1 MAANLEVEMEK
12 SLRRCSA
19 AVLLTA
25 AVALGTAAPA
35 EAWLYTRLSHSSD
48 AAMRVAE
55 DPNKDI
61 IAAIIEDLP
70 DHQHEYLAMVKLD
83 GKTGAEIWFREFPYL
98 PILFRPTPAF
108 AIDAAGDVAICSTLD
123 GKFKVVK
130 LDGDTGDTLW
140 DTPISPVEYYLDR
153 GKAVAIAANG
163 DVIAGG
169 NLSHLDAATDATDY
183 LTVRLDGTTGAEIW
197 RNELPHGGEHNAL
210 SALVLDSAGDVIE
223 CGGSDTPKVVKLSG
237 ATGAELWRREFGQPG
252 FGLLAVD
259 GNDDIVASSANSSP
273 GLVKLSGA
281 TGATAWSQ
289 SDVFVRV
296 SMALTPDDNVIVGG
310 SDSSTGYLGVAK
322 HSGTTGDPIWTQLIA
337 GGRANAVSVEP
348 TTGDVFAAGQLDQ
361 AGDERSFAVF
371 RLASASGDVLW
382 NRSLNGAAGIQN
394 EAFAVAAKSD
404 GKVIAS
410 GALDNAHTRRDAVVF
425 QTNGNGRHTGQGK
438 VFNFK
443 IGEVFE
449 KKWLWGISA
458 ELPSVAAPSPRG
470 LGDLSSEGAQ
480 LELVNPSTRESAIIE
495 LPASNWTALGRTYA
509 SRGYRYLD
517 PDHGDGPCQKVVFQ
531 PGHKLTVSCRALG
544 RSHPTSLDEAMQVSF
559 DVKLRLGGGDVYCFS
574 TAGGEVKKDV
584 GIGGQRQ
591 RGSFRAIHAP
601 APANCE

>member
-1 MAANLEVEMEK
+1 MKK

-25 AVALGTAAPA
+25 AVALGTAVPA
-35 EAWLYTRLSHSSD
+35 EAWLYKRPSGSSD
-48 AAMRVAE
+48 AAMRLAE

-98 PILFRPTPAF
+98 PILFHPTPAF

-130 LDGDTGDTLW
+130 LDGDTGLTIW

-153 GKAVAIAANG
+153 GRAVAVAANG

-223 CGGSDTPKVVKLSG
+223 CGGSDTAKVVKLSG
-237 ATGAELWRREFGQPG
+237 ATGAELWRREFGQTG

-259 GNDDIVASSANSSP
+259 GDDDIIAGSANSSP
-273 GLVKLSGA
+273 SLVKLSGA

-289 SDVFVRV
+289 SDFFVRE
-296 SMALTPDDNVIVGG
+296 SMALTPDDNVMVGG
-310 SDSSTGYLGVAK
+310 WDSSTESLRVAK
-322 HSGTTGDPIWTQLIA
+322 HSATTGNPIWTRFIA
-337 GGRANAVSVEP
+337 GGRVHAVSVEP
-348 TTGDVFAAGQLDQ
+348 TTGDVFAAGKLDQ
-361 AGDERSFAVF
+361 AGDERTFDVF

-382 NRSLNGAAGIQN
+382 HRSLNGAAGILN

-404 GKVIAS
+404 GKVVAG
-410 GALDNAHTRRDAVVF
+410 GALDNIHTRRDAAVF
-425 QTNGNGRHTGQGK
+425 QTNGNGRHTEHGR

-443 IGEVFE
+443 IGEVFQ

-480 LELVNPSTRESAIIE
+480 LELTNPSTRESATID
-495 LPASNWTALGRTYA
+495 LPAANWQAIGRRYA
-509 SRGYRYLD
+509 ANGFKYLD
-517 PDHGDGPCQKVVFQ
+517 PDHSAGPCHKVVFQ
-531 PGHKLTVSCRALG
+531 PGRKLTVSCRVVG
-544 RSHPTSLDEAMQVSF
+544 TRHPTSLDEAMQGSF
-559 DVKLRLGGGDVYCFS
+559 DVKLRFGGGDVYCFS

-584 GIGGQRQ
+584 GIAGQRQ
-591 RGSFRAIHAP
+591 RGTFRAINAP
-601 APANCE
+601 APATCE